1 MLQVMSRAQFGERR
15 YGQLKSNLANR
26 LNVISAPAFVAEPAE
41 AAFDDHSLRAAS
53 TGAAPADA

>member
-1 MLQVMSRAQFGERR
+1 MLQVMSRVQFGERR
-15 YGQLKSNLANR
+15 YGQLNSNLANR
-26 LNVISAPAFVAEPAE
+26 LYVTFAPAGAAVLAE